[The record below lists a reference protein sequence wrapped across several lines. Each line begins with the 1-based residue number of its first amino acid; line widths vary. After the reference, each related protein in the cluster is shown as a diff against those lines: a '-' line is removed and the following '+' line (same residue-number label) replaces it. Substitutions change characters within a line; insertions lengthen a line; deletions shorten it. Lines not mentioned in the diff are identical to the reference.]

1 MAEEVREETSPPSQ
15 VAKAHPAGQRLIWL
29 IVVLALLGTL
39 LGLLALGL
47 QPRTS
52 ATLQGKP
59 APPFEIT
66 AINGEFA
73 GQKFSLADLRGH
85 IVVLNIW
92 ASWCVECA
100 REATVLEQAWRTYRS
115 RDVWFIGVDYL
126 DTDTAGLAYLKRF
139 NITYP
144 NGPDIG
150 SRIYQAYRATGVPET
165 FFIDRDGIVQHVQ
178 IGPIGQTQLD
188 ALLNRLLNQR
198 RSQP

>member
-1 MAEEVREETSPPSQ
+1 MVEMTEEGAIPPSP
-15 VAKAHPAGQRLIWL
+15 ARPHPAGRRLIGL

-39 LGLLALGL
+39 LGVLAWGL

-52 ATLQGKP
+52 ATLLGQP

-73 GQKFSLADLRGH
+73 GQRFALADLRGH
-85 IVVLNIW
+85 VVVLNIW
-92 ASWCVECA
+92 ASWCIECA
-100 REATVLEQAWRTYRS
+100 REASVLEQAWRAYRP
-115 RDVWFIGVDYL
+115 RGVWFIGVDYL

-139 NITYP
+139 DITYP

-165 FFIDRDGIVQHVQ
+165 FFIDRDGIIRHVQ
-178 IGPIGQTQLD
+178 IGPIGRAQLD
-188 ALLNRLLNQR
+188 MLLERLLTPGV
-198 RSQP
+198 SQP

>member
-1 MAEEVREETSPPSQ
+1 MAEVRRDIPSTP
-15 VAKAHPAGQRLIWL
+15 AADKRHPAGQRVIWL
-29 IVVLALLGTL
+29 VIVLAILGTL
-39 LGLLALGL
+39 IGLLALGL

-52 ATLQGKP
+52 AILQGRP

-66 AINGEFA
+66 AVNGEFA
-73 GQKFSLADLRGH
+73 GQRFSSDELRGH

-92 ASWCVECA
+92 ASWCVECV
-100 REATVLEQAWRTYRS
+100 REASVLEHAWRAYRA
-115 RDVWFIGVDYL
+115 RGVWFIGVDYL

-139 NITYP
+139 DITYP

-178 IGPIGQTQLD
+178 IGPIGQTQLY
-188 ALLNRLLNQR
+188 ALLDRLLTMGTL
-198 RSQP
+198 QP

>member
-1 MAEEVREETSPPSQ
+1 MAEVRRDIPSTPA
-15 VAKAHPAGQRLIWL
+15 VDKRHPAGQRVIWL

-59 APPFEIT
+59 APSFEIT

-73 GQKFSLADLRGH
+73 GQKFSSVDLRGH
-85 IVVLNIW
+85 VVVLNIW
-92 ASWCVECA
+92 ASWCVECV
-100 REATVLEQAWRTYRS
+100 REASVLERAWRAYRA
-115 RDVWFIGVDYL
+115 RGVWFIGVDYL

-139 NITYP
+139 DITYP

-178 IGPIGQTQLD
+178 IGPIGQTQLY
-188 ALLNRLLNQR
+188 ALLDRLLTMGTL
-198 RSQP
+198 QP